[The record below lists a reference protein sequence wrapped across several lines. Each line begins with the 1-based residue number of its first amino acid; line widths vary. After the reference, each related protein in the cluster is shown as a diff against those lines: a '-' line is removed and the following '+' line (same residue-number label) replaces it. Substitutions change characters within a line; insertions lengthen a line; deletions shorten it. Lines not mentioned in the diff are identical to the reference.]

1 MPAQL
6 GFPKSARLRR
16 RAEYLAVKAEG
27 ASFAEGPLAASFRP
41 RAEAPT
47 RPGMLPAVARVGVT
61 VSSKVGEAVVRS
73 RVKRKL
79 REAIRQELSL
89 LPPVD
94 LVIVARASAVQAG
107 VAELRA
113 WLRRAATR
121 IRKELAP

>member
-6 GFPKSARLRR
+6 GFPKTARLRR

-27 ASFAEGPLAASFRP
+27 GSFAEGPLAASFRP
-41 RAEAPT
+41 RASEPT

-61 VSSKVGEAVVRS
+61 VSSKVGEAVVRN

-89 LPPVD
+89 LPPVE
-94 LVIVARASAVQAG
+94 LVVVARASSVHAG
-107 VAELRA
+107 VGDFRG
-113 WLRRAATR
+113 WIRRAAAR
-121 IRKELAP
+121 IRKEIGS